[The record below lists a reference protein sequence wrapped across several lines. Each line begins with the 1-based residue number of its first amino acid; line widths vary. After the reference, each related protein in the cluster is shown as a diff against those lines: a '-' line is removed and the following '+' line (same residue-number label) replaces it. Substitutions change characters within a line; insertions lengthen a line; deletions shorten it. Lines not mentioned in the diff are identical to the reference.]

1 MSTFKSNILKILRP
15 PKKKIFDIHDPKGI
29 KILFQLRVGLREHK
43 RRHNFLDIPSDTCSC
58 HNDAETTAHF
68 LLHCNIY
75 AAGRNSLNNII
86 NPILDSKKVVL
97 FEEGQRV
104 NLLLYGYDTLSFNEN
119 KVVLSATYN
128 IFTILNGF
136 KQHAKRPHAP
146 LPCPFFVYRKE

>member
-29 KILFQLRVGLREHK
+29 KILFQLRVGLSPLREYK
-43 RRHNFLDIPSDTCSC
+43 RRHNFQDTPSDTCIC

-75 AAGRNSLNNII
+75 AAARNSLNNII
-86 NPILDSKKVVL
+86 NPILDSKKAVL

-104 NLLLYGYDTLSFNEN
+104 NLL
-119 KVVLSATYN
+119 
-128 IFTILNGF
+128 
-136 KQHAKRPHAP
+136 
-146 LPCPFFVYRKE
+146 FF